1 MIGKFAEN
9 ERCEW
14 LPKLI
19 SANEASFATVPWHY
33 SRPTKGN
40 LRQSWILDSSLCQ
53 WNLDSVTI
61 LSGIPDSLNC
71 IPDSKVQDPDS
82 TAKISRNQSG
92 IQIPFHG
99 ANYSVAVFFR
109 FKQSAMRISRLLK
122 DRPRSP
128 LQETCDWIEYVIRH
142 GGARH
147 LRAQVFNIP
156 WYQYFLLDVIAF
168 LVAMVTLVVVVIRLS
183 CTCLC
188 RLCCKRSSD
197 KAKKD

>member
-1 MIGKFAEN
+1 M
-9 ERCEW
+9 
-14 LPKLI
+14 
-19 SANEASFATVPWHY
+19 
-33 SRPTKGN
+33 
-40 LRQSWILDSSLCQ
+40 LDSGFQSL
-53 WNLDSVTI
+53 SVELGFWITI
-61 LSGIPDSLNC
+61 LSGIPDSLSC
-71 IPDSKVQDPDS
+71 FPDSKVQDPDS

-99 ANYSVAVFFR
+99 ANYSVAVFSR
-109 FKQSAMRISRLLK
+109 FKQSAMRISSLLK

-156 WYQYFLLDVIAF
+156 WYQYYLLDVMAF
-168 LVAMVTLVVVVIRLS
+168 IVAMVTLVVMVIRLS

-197 KAKKD
+197 RAKKD

>member
-1 MIGKFAEN
+1 MDSGF
-9 ERCEW
+9 
-14 LPKLI
+14 
-19 SANEASFATVPWHY
+19 
-33 SRPTKGN
+33 
-40 LRQSWILDSSLCQ
+40 QSL
-53 WNLDSVTI
+53 SVELGFRTTI
-61 LSGIPDSLNC
+61 LSGTPDSLSC

-92 IQIPFHG
+92 IQIPFHWV
-99 ANYSVAVFFR
+99 NYSVAVFSR

-128 LQETCDWIEYVIRH
+128 LQETCDWIEYVLRH

-156 WYQYFLLDVIAF
+156 WYQYYLLDVIAF
-168 LVAMVTLVVVVIRLS
+168 LVAMVTLVVVVTRLS
-183 CTCLC
+183 CKCLC

>member
-1 MIGKFAEN
+1 MELGFRI
-9 ERCEW
+9 
-14 LPKLI
+14 
-19 SANEASFATVPWHY
+19 
-33 SRPTKGN
+33 
-40 LRQSWILDSSLCQ
+40 
-53 WNLDSVTI
+53 TI

-82 TAKISRNQSG
+82 TGKISRNQSG

-99 ANYSVAVFFR
+99 VNYSVAVFSR
-109 FKQSAMRISRLLK
+109 FKQSAMRISSLLK

-128 LQETCDWIEYVIRH
+128 LQETCDWIQYVIRH

-156 WYQYFLLDVIAF
+156 WYQYYLLDVMAF
-168 LVAMVTLVVVVIRLS
+168 IVAMVTLVVMVIRLS